1 MPCSNCYNGC
11 PDIVSDQC
19 VRYTG
24 VDVPAFGI
32 KTGDSLS
39 YVEQA
44 LITFLGATLDGS
56 GVKITL
62 DPTVYCDIIIKYLPD
77 CEDVNA
83 LNLFQ
88 ALVAATCEI
97 QEEVDLINTTLAT
110 LNSNYD
116 IDCLPGVFINSDTH
130 TIVQAVIHKLCQ
142 VDAALTA
149 LAIDIDTNYV
159 KLADLN
165 TLIQAYLN
173 SLPPTTTASGKM
185 VPYTVVE
192 YYGPISNY
200 PNTGDTFDGTGAGQG
215 YWQNVYLC
223 NGGNGTP
230 DKRGRVPVGATTTPG
245 IIPMDADVD
254 PGGFNPTYSVFTK
267 AGTNSIILTELQ
279 MPNHTHTAL
288 AVVNDPKHTHGFPH
302 VWNEGGAGHIAS
314 GGNTDEGA
322 ITDVTLESV
331 TGITVDVTVAPIG
344 GGTAHANNQPALACY
359 YIMYI
364 P

>member
-62 DPTVYCDIIIKYLPD
+62 DPTVYCDIVSKYLPD

-97 QEEVDLINTTLAT
+97 QGEIDIIDAALAT

-116 IDCLPGVFINSDTH
+116 IDCLPGVFVNSDTH
-130 TIVQAVIHKLCQ
+130 TIVQTVIHKLCQ

-173 SLPPTTTASGKM
+173 SLPSTDTAAGRM
-185 VPYTVVE
+185 LPYTVVE
-192 YYGPISNY
+192 YYGPLSNY
-200 PNTGDTFDGTGAGQG
+200 PAVGDSFDITGAGQG
-215 YWQNVYLC
+215 YWQNIYLC
-223 NGGNGTP
+223 NGQNGTP
-230 DKRGRVPVGATTTPG
+230 DKRGRVGVGVTYG
-245 IIPMDADVD
+245 SGMDAEVN
-254 PGGFNPTYSVFTK
+254 PGGFNPSYSLYTK
-267 AGTNSIILTELQ
+267 AGLNGITLTELQ
-279 MPNHTHTAL
+279 MPSHTHSNNFTISPDPHNHAL
-288 AVVNDPKHTHGFPH
+288 PN
-302 VWNEGGAGHIAS
+302 VWNEGGNTHTAS
-314 GGNTDEGA
+314 GGNTDEGPNV
-322 ITDVTLESV
+322 DP
-331 TGITVDVTVAPIG
+331 TGDTSLSIVGSIGFTG
-344 GGTAHANNQPALACY
+344 GGTAHANNQPAIACY